1 MNSIVDYTKPYL
13 SSHFLLGTTNATIY
27 FVNVADSLTAS
38 GDEFIDLSPELSFEK
53 LWEDRVEL
61 VSIMKLSES
70 ALRKEW
76 DSPEEDEAWAHL

>member
-1 MNSIVDYTKPYL
+1 MNSLVDYTKPYL
-13 SSHFLLGTTNATIY
+13 NSHFLLGTTNATICI
-27 FVNVADSLTAS
+27 FNVADSLTAS
-38 GDEFIDLSPELSFEK
+38 GDEFIDLSPDLSIEK

-61 VSIMKLSES
+61 ANIMKLSES